1 MEYPIYLAGEW
12 VKTDVE
18 VPVCSSWDQKNC
30 GKTWLAGLNELEEAV
45 AAAKMASPEL
55 KAMPSWKKY
64 TLLMKMADLLQGN
77 RRKMGKIIAAEASK
91 PMKYALGEVD
101 RAIQVFVVAAEESRR
116 LQGEYI
122 KIDWTA
128 AGEGK
133 EALIKW
139 FPAGIVAG
147 ISPFNFP
154 LNLSV
159 HKIAPALAAG
169 CPIILKPSR
178 STPLSVLFM
187 AELFDGLDWPKGALS
202 VLPMDRESG
211 NRLVTHPDI
220 AVLTFTGSP
229 EVGWK
234 MKSESGKKK
243 VVLELGGNAGVI
255 VDKDADLDIAVAK
268 CLGGAF
274 AYSGQVCIH
283 AQRLY
288 VHEAIFNEFSQ
299 KFVEKTK
306 ALKIGDPSDE
316 TTDITAMIDEQNAV
330 RVEEWVNEAVEGGAK
345 VLCGGKREGALYYP
359 TILAETHKEM
369 KVCSLEVFGPVVTL
383 EPFSDFNEAINWIND
398 SRYGLQAGVF
408 TNSIK
413 NMNLAFDQIHAGGVI
428 INDVPTFRVD
438 HMPYG
443 GIKDSGLGREGV
455 KYAMMDYMEMKVLVK
470 PI

>member
-1 MEYPIYLAGEW
+1 MEYPIYLAGKW

-18 VPVCSSWDQKNC
+18 VPVCSSWDSNNC
-30 GKTWLAGLNELEEAV
+30 GKTWLAGISELEEAIS
-45 AAAKMASPEL
+45 AAKTVFPEL
-55 KAMPSWKKY
+55 KAMPSWKKHK
-64 TLLMKMADLLQGN
+64 LLMKMAQLLQEN
-77 RRKMGKIIAAEASK
+77 RIKMAEIISAEASK

-101 RAIQVFVVAAEESRR
+101 RAIQVFIVAAEESRR

-122 KIDWTA
+122 KIDWTP

-133 EALIKW
+133 EGLVKW

-154 LNLSV
+154 LNLAV

-178 STPLSVLFM
+178 STPLSTLFM
-187 AELFDGLDWPKGALS
+187 AELFDTLDWPKGSLS
-202 VLPMDRESG
+202 ILPMDRESG

-234 MKSESGKKK
+234 MKSDCGKKK

-255 VDKDADLDIAVAK
+255 VDKDANLDTAVSK
-268 CLGGAF
+268 CLAGAF

-288 VHEAIFNEFSQ
+288 VHEDIFSEFS
-299 KFVEKTK
+299 KRFVEKTK
-306 ALKIGDPSDE
+306 ALKIGHPAEES
-316 TTDITAMIDEQNAV
+316 TDITAMIDETNAK
-330 RVEEWVNEAVEGGAK
+330 RVEDWVNEAVEGGAK
-345 VLCGGKREGALYYP
+345 VLCGAKREGALYYP
-359 TILAETHKEM
+359 TVLSETHKEM

-383 EPFSDFNEAINWIND
+383 EPYSDFNMAVDWIND
-398 SRYGLQAGVF
+398 SRFGLQAGVF
-408 TNSIK
+408 TNSIA
-413 NMNLAFDQIHAGGVI
+413 NMNHAFEHILAGGVI

-443 GIKDSGLGREGV
+443 GIKDSGLGREGI

-470 PI
+470 PF